1 MPGASDMKNLTDTEY
16 AEMVKKASP
25 SSKSIKTIPL
35 AFLVGGAICALGE
48 GLARLFVYLGADEE
62 LAYALVSISLV
73 FLASLLTALNL
84 YDDIAKIGGAGARVP
99 ITGFANAVVAPAL
112 EYRTE
117 GFVLGVGVKL
127 FAIAGPVIVY
137 GISSGVVYGF
147 ILWLFRLY

>member
-1 MPGASDMKNLTDTEY
+1 MNNLTDTEY

-25 SSKSIKTIPL
+25 SSKSDKTIPL

-48 GLARLFVYLGADEE
+48 ALAQLFGRMGAQEE
-62 LAYALVSISLV
+62 LAYTFASLGLV

-137 GISSGVVYGF
+137 GISAGVVYGF
-147 ILWLFRLY
+147 ILWLFKLY

>member
-1 MPGASDMKNLTDTEY
+1 MKNLTNIEY
-16 AEMVKKASP
+16 AEMVKTASP
-25 SSKSIKTIPL
+25 PSKSYKSVPL

-48 GLARLFVYLGADEE
+48 GFARLFNRLGAELE
-62 LAYALVSISLV
+62 LAYALASITLV

-84 YDDIAKIGGAGARVP
+84 YDDFARFGGAGTRVP

-117 GFVLGVGVKL
+117 GLVLGVGVKL

-137 GISSGVVYGF
+137 GISAGVVYGV
-147 ILWLFRLY
+147 ILWLFKLY

>member
-1 MPGASDMKNLTDTEY
+1 MKNLTDNEY
-16 AEMVKKASP
+16 AEMAKKASP
-25 SSKSIKTIPL
+25 SSKSYKTIPL

-48 GLARLFVYLGADEE
+48 ALAHLFGWLGAQEE
-62 LAYALVSISLV
+62 LAYTFASLGLV

-137 GISSGVVYGF
+137 GVSAGVVYGF
-147 ILWLFRLY
+147 ILWLFKLY